1 VTGWWRRTYGA
12 HPLHLLSLLACFAL
26 AGYAALQASRGPLPL
41 RMAVWFIGAVI
52 AHDLV
57 LFPLYALADRS
68 LTRLLP
74 HRRPVLGA
82 GGVNYVR
89 VPALLSGLLLLVFFP
104 LILRRS
110 EPAYGAASGLNE
122 APYLA
127 RWLLLSGAGF
137 AVSAVLFAVRAGRS
151 RRAGDEPARGEPE
164 PAGRSRAVGSRSE
177 PAVRY
182 VPAGPRPRPE
192 WPERDRD
199 G

>member
-1 VTGWWRRTYGA
+1 MTRWWRRTYGA

-26 AGYAALQASRGPLPL
+26 AGYAALQASHGPLPL

-74 HRRPVLGA
+74 RRRPVLAA

-89 VPALLSGLLLLVFFP
+89 VPSLLSGLLLLLFFP
-104 LILRRS
+104 IILRRS

-122 APYLA
+122 TPYLA
-127 RWLLLSGAGF
+127 RWLLLSGAAF
-137 AVSAVLFAVRAGRS
+137 AVSAVLLAVRVGRS
-151 RRAGDEPARGEPE
+151 RRAGSSSPQPE
-164 PAGRSRAVGSRSE
+164 PAGRL
-177 PAVRY
+177 
-182 VPAGPRPRPE
+182 
-192 WPERDRD
+192 
-199 G
+199 

>member
-12 HPLHLLSLLACFAL
+12 NPLHLLSLLACFGL

-74 HRRPVLGA
+74 HRRAVPAG

-89 VPALLSGLLLLVFFP
+89 VPALLSGLLLVFFP

-137 AVSAVLFAVRAGRS
+137 AVSVVLFAVRAGR
-151 RRAGDEPARGEPE
+151 RRSAGAPPPQPE
-164 PAGRSRAVGSRSE
+164 ATGQR
-177 PAVRY
+177 
-182 VPAGPRPRPE
+182 
-192 WPERDRD
+192 
-199 G
+199 